1 MSQIRSSSAGS
12 FSNRSQVSRSFSS
25 SGGGGYGFGGGIN
38 QAYGQSLMAG
48 SVHSGA
54 GIGVGS
60 GFGLGSGVGFGI
72 GSGFGMGAV
81 SGRSVSSGLRMVG
94 GSISAGGGGGSLSAG
109 LKMGGGGAFVQNM
122 AYIVNDKQQL
132 QVLNDRLATYL
143 EKVKRLEITN
153 RELNEKLRSFT
164 VNRVQTTHD
173 LEPYQMQLRPLREK
187 ILTLIQENTELTLA
201 IDNAKLAAED
211 FRLKYETEFGI
222 CQSVEGDI
230 ANLKALKKEYNATSD
245 VLLHEVNTFEVELKN
260 IKDAHQQ
267 EMIGLRGQIAGTVT
281 VDVQNVESAD
291 LSRVLAEIR
300 AEYETVIEKNRREA
314 EHWYTKQ
321 VEKKSAEFAIV
332 TETAVTGGTEIT
344 ENRKQSMTLHT
355 QLDAAFVEKSNLEQ
369 RLLEVQSQYQSQ
381 LYRLSQLAG
390 SLEGELMSVRESALQ
405 QSRDYQLLLSTKV
418 QLEREINTYKALLE
432 GAGEVTV
439 LAARP
444 KTLEVKETVTVVDS
458 SVELSTEEL
467 MTEVESQ
474 GGSNASFLIT
484 GEQSGGVTLTG
495 LSTEVLTTEFGSQ
508 GESGASFLITG
519 DQSGGVTLTGVSTEV
534 LTTEFESQGD
544 SNASF
549 LITGDQSGGV
559 TLTGVN
565 TEVLTTEFGSQ
576 GGFTISSAQS
586 GEISAAE
593 VTAQVDF

>member
-1 MSQIRSSSAGS
+1 MSQIRSSSGGS

-25 SGGGGYGFGGGIN
+25 SGGGGYGFGGGNN

-48 SVHSGA
+48 SLHSSA

-60 GFGLGSGVGFGI
+60 GFGLGPGVGFGV
-72 GSGFGMGAV
+72 GSGFGMGTG

-94 GSISAGGGGGSLSAG
+94 GSISAGGGSLSAG
-109 LKMGGGGAFVQNM
+109 LKMGGGGAYMQNM

-187 ILTLIQENTELTLA
+187 ILILIQENTELTLA

-230 ANLKALKKEYNATSD
+230 ANLKALKNEYNATSE
-245 VLLHEVNTFEVELKN
+245 VLLHEVNTFEVELRN
-260 IKDAHQQ
+260 IKDAQQQ

-332 TETAVTGGTEIT
+332 TETTVTGGTEIT

-439 LAARP
+439 LTTRP
-444 KTLEVKETVTVVDS
+444 KTLEAEETVAVVDS
-458 SVELSTEEL
+458 SVDISHSVDVSASVLTESVME
-467 MTEVESQ
+467 
-474 GGSNASFLIT
+474 GS
-484 GEQSGGVTLTG
+484 GEQPIHSCSLAV
-495 LSTEVLTTEFGSQ
+495 
-508 GESGASFLITG
+508 
-519 DQSGGVTLTGVSTEV
+519 
-534 LTTEFESQGD
+534 
-544 SNASF
+544 
-549 LITGDQSGGV
+549 
-559 TLTGVN
+559 
-565 TEVLTTEFGSQ
+565 
-576 GGFTISSAQS
+576 
-586 GEISAAE
+586 
-593 VTAQVDF
+593 